1 MINENK
7 EIKPSKNLEVIWE
20 EDKDNF
26 IFDFTEICE
35 FSKTL
40 HATKRNVLKVLAMF
54 YEPIGV
60 LQLFLINLKSFFQQ
74 QKMTNQNPD
83 NLLEH
88 IELHSFSDASLQN
101 YGTCLY
107 LHLIYF

>member
-1 MINENK
+1 MKTKIISSLILLKFVNATTT
-7 EIKPSKNLEVIWE
+7 LHA
-20 EDKDNF
+20 
-26 IFDFTEICE
+26 
-35 FSKTL
+35 TL

-83 NLLEH
+83 NPLEH
-88 IELHSFSDASLQN
+88 IELQGFSDASLQN
-101 YGTCLY
+101 YGTCVY